1 MVTDVEIKEQLKKE
15 VSNQAE
21 IPVEDIDENVH
32 LADLGIDSLQAL
44 QLLVMLERTFKVS
57 IGDQELQ
64 RFTTITNISS
74 LVLERI
80 AQASAASVA

>member
-1 MVTDVEIKEQLKKE
+1 MVTDVEIREQLKKQ

-21 IPVEDIDENVH
+21 IPVEDIDEDVH

-44 QLLVMLERTFKVS
+44 QLLVMLERTYRIS
-57 IGDQELQ
+57 IGEQELQ
-64 RFTTITNISS
+64 KFTTITHISN

-80 AQASAASVA
+80 EQASASSVA